1 MKNIKM
7 DKNPNII
14 LASKSQTR
22 QKIFDFV
29 GAAYD
34 IVPSHLDENL
44 FKQKFNGENSE
55 LAQKLADEK
64 ANLISQQYPESYVIG
79 GDSVMICD
87 NIMIEKSENIAQA
100 KKLLQQLR
108 GKTQIL
114 YSAVAVYHQG
124 DKIYGYCDHARL
136 EMFDFSD
143 RFLDNYLLETGT
155 NILHSV
161 GCAMIEAE
169 GIRLFKQIQGDY
181 WVVMGLPLLPLLDFL
196 RTNQLIES

>member
-1 MKNIKM
+1 M
-7 DKNPNII
+7 DKKLNII

-22 QKIFDFV
+22 EKLFDFV
-29 GAAYD
+29 GVAYN
-34 IVPSHLDENL
+34 IVPSGLDENL
-44 FKQKFNGENSE
+44 LKQKFNGSFSE
-55 LAQKLADEK
+55 LTQKLADQK

-79 GDSVMICD
+79 GDSVMVCGD
-87 NIMIEKSENIAQA
+87 KMIEKSKNIAQA

-108 GKTQIL
+108 GKTQTL

-124 DKIYGYCDHARL
+124 DKIYGFCDHAKL

-143 RFLDNYLLETGT
+143 KFLDNYLTETGT

-181 WVVMGLPLLPLLDFL
+181 WVIMGLPLLPLLDFL
-196 RTNQLIES
+196 RTNQIIES